1 MSFRHREI
9 LLNDIADWACVYAH
23 VGVIIAR
30 LQDREID
37 CKPDNAPLP
46 RGVLTCGE
54 AMMLLPLLFVLLA
67 QKYPELQ
74 DPDQLS
80 ELLAQARTQSA
91 SGLPN

>member
-1 MSFRHREI
+1 M
-9 LLNDIADWACVYAH
+9 NDLTDWACVYAH
-23 VGVIIAR
+23 VGLILQR
-30 LQDREID
+30 LEDREIGD
-37 CKPDNAPLP
+37 KSESAPLP

-54 AMMLLPLLFVLLA
+54 AVMLLPLLFVLLA

-80 ELLAQARTQSA
+80 ELLAHARIEGA